1 MNNSIYINKKDL
13 YEEMN
18 IIKNKYDL
26 FYQFYDESIYNEL
39 IKDIL
44 NLINNFSKNVIIFI
58 NQNECKQRD
67 ELNFIRFILKKY
79 SNLISDYIIINEIEI
94 SETYSNKL
102 RNDFVD
108 FLIDYHMKLFA
119 IENNKISCNSHFNYK
134 FDYNFTINI
143 PSTKMG
149 IEFFNKIIMDYNE
162 RINDKKITSII
173 FKYFINGGE

>member
-1 MNNSIYINKKDL
+1 M
-13 YEEMN
+13 
-18 IIKNKYDL
+18 
-26 FYQFYDESIYNEL
+26 
-39 IKDIL
+39 
-44 NLINNFSKNVIIFI
+44 INNFSKNVIIFI

-67 ELNFIRFILKKY
+67 ELAFIRFIFKKY
-79 SNLISDYIIINEIEI
+79 SNLILNNIIINEIEI
-94 SETYSNKL
+94 SEILETYSNKL

-108 FLIDYHMKLFA
+108 FLIDHHMKLFA
-119 IENNKISCNSHFNYK
+119 IEINKISYKCHFNYK

-143 PSTKMG
+143 HSTKMG